1 MTDIAKSSP
10 NTYCTPGILLIVLL
24 ILFHAELSVVLQ
36 VATIVSSHFLDE
48 DTWSWVIQSFLLGN
62 TIDKNGT
69 RISLEISSLQ
79 TGPTAMMTTAWVLV
93 HARDEEDPSLSPVL
107 C

>member
-1 MTDIAKSSP
+1 MIVIAKSSP

-24 ILFHAELSVVLQ
+24 ILFHAKLSAVLQ
-36 VATIVSSHFLDE
+36 VATIVSHFLDE

-62 TIDKNGT
+62 TVDKNGT
-69 RISLEISSLQ
+69 GISLEISSLQ
-79 TGPTAMMTTAWVLV
+79 IGPTAMMTTPWVLV